1 MATKENI
8 KICVKKVSNK
18 VWSVLCW
25 LGRLLEKVGKG
36 IIIGIFTPIVVL
48 IIFLLFN
55 PLVLF
60 FRALIAPK
68 KTAEIF
74 ANAANEQDFFNKFTE
89 AIGRPAIKFLPWYA
103 KKAFM
108 AEIGVQEYPIKNQVR
123 FFKEAADKEKAA
135 RGLDPKAKN
144 ILWKTPEYREIL
156 AETMALNDEQFK
168 SLITNEELNVIKKV
182 VKNNSLSENKIA
194 MLLPIVK
201 VEKEC
206 FFEGKFLE
214 ILKFCIKRDGLSS
227 RLVSLVYDQF
237 SDLAIEISEA
247 LNVYAQRRMTL
258 NVQNYN
264 GDKESWKKFCD
275 NTEVICEEA
284 QKLMTYWQYEIYHK
298 AGKQLSERTIAY
310 FLSKGDTTMA
320 EKIFAYEP
328 ENGIISDEI
337 KAIIKANL
345 YLSKCLLKIA

>member
-8 KICVKKVSNK
+8 KRVVKKVSNK

-36 IIIGIFTPIVVL
+36 IIIGVFTPVVVL
-48 IIFLLFN
+48 ILFLLFN

-74 ANAANEQDFFNKFTE
+74 SNAANEQDFFNKFTE
-89 AIGRPAIKFLPWYA
+89 AIGRPAITFLPWYA
-103 KKAFM
+103 KKAFI
-108 AEIGVQEYPIKNQVR
+108 AELGAGDFSIKAQVR
-123 FFKEAADKEKAA
+123 YFKEADDKKKVAC
-135 RGLDPKAKN
+135 GLDSKAKD
-144 ILWKTPEYREIL
+144 ILWKTTEYREIL

-168 SLITNEELNVIKKV
+168 SLITNEEFNVIKKV

-194 MLLPIVK
+194 MLLSSAWSHD
-201 VEKEC
+201 EERS
-206 FFEGKFLE
+206 LE

-247 LNVYAQRRMTL
+247 LNVCAQRRMTL

-320 EKIFAYEP
+320 GKIFAYEP
-328 ENGIISDEI
+328 DHGVQSEEI

-345 YLSKCLLKIA
+345 RLSKCLLKIV